1 MKNIFLCLITGV
13 ILSTLAP
20 PVVADKTM
28 PTSSFFD
35 AAICQPPYSSK
46 HASEIYDAAEKLGK
60 PIRLSGA
67 AIYHLPTPL
76 KRDGFVAHDV
86 VFASSTI
93 GVLIE
98 GNVAEKLAKH
108 YDLAPEK
115 LNIINMS
122 GFARQLPDDE
132 QNLIELG
139 LISIV
144 ALKSNVFKDKT
155 LLACQF
161 VSNQD
166 RENMKYM
173 NKN

>member
-1 MKNIFLCLITGV
+1 MKNISLCLITGA

-28 PTSSFFD
+28 PASSFFD

-46 HASEIYDAAEKLGK
+46 HASDIYDAAEKLGK
-60 PIRLSGA
+60 PIRSSGA
-67 AIYHLPTPL
+67 AIYHLPTSL
-76 KRDGFVAHDV
+76 KRDGFVANDV

-93 GVLIE
+93 GVLVE
-98 GNVAEKLAKH
+98 GNVAEKLARH

-115 LNIINMS
+115 LNIINMP
-122 GFARQLPDDE
+122 GFARQLPDGE
-132 QNLIELG
+132 QNLRGLG

-144 ALKSNVFKDKT
+144 ALKSNAFKDKT

-166 RENMKYM
+166 RKNMNYI

>member
-1 MKNIFLCLITGV
+1 MKNISLCLITGV

-28 PTSSFFD
+28 PASSFFD
-35 AAICQPPYSSK
+35 AAVCQPPYSSK
-46 HASEIYDAAEKLGK
+46 HASDIYDAAEKIGK
-60 PIRLSGA
+60 PNRSSGA
-67 AIYHLPTPL
+67 AIYHLPKPL

-86 VFASSTI
+86 FFASSTI

-108 YDLAPEK
+108 YYLAPEK
-115 LNIINMS
+115 LNIINMF
-122 GFARQLPDDE
+122 GFARQLPDAE
-132 QNLIELG
+132 QNLKELG

-144 ALKSNVFKDKT
+144 ALKSNAFKDKT

-166 RENMKYM
+166 RKNMNYI